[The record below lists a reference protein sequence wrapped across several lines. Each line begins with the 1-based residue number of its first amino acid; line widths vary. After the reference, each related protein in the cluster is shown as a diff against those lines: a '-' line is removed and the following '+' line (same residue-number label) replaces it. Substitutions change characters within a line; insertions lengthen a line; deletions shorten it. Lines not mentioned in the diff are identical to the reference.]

1 MLVVLLPASASG
13 YLYWSGGDEVARANL
28 NGSGLESGFI
38 PKLSTGVLGVA
49 VSTQY
54 VYFAGEQGLIGRAS
68 LSGGDVDSDLFRIPQ
83 PAPGLYEPVEVD
95 AISLVVAGGHIYWS
109 SSESSIGRAS
119 VDGGGIEP
127 AFIKT
132 EARVSAL
139 AVDASQIYWATERD
153 IGRANLDGGG
163 VEPDFIPLGAGTA
176 DGVAVADGHIYWT
189 VFGGH
194 SVGRANMDGRGVD
207 PYFITG
213 LDFVSDATVGGS
225 YIYWQAREHEFGLGR
240 VWIGR
245 ANLDGGDVRKTLI
258 NVTKTK
264 DGMLAA
270 NALGPGGGGTVER
283 AKPAHH
289 AARRRSRILQAR
301 P

>member
-1 MLVVLLPASASG
+1 VRPRALLIVVVMLVVLLPASASG

-153 IGRANLDGGG
+153 MGLPSRTD
-163 VEPDFIPLGAGTA
+163 T
-176 DGVAVADGHIYWT
+176 
-189 VFGGH
+189 
-194 SVGRANMDGRGVD
+194 S
-207 PYFITG
+207 TG
-213 LDFVSDATVGGS
+213 LYS
-225 YIYWQAREHEFGLGR
+225 
-240 VWIGR
+240 
-245 ANLDGGDVRKTLI
+245 
-258 NVTKTK
+258 
-264 DGMLAA
+264 
-270 NALGPGGGGTVER
+270 GGTVSGARIWMAVASIRISSR
-283 AKPAHH
+283 AWISCLMRLWAGATSTGKLENTNLAWGVYGSGV
-289 AARRRSRILQAR
+289 RT
-301 P
+301 